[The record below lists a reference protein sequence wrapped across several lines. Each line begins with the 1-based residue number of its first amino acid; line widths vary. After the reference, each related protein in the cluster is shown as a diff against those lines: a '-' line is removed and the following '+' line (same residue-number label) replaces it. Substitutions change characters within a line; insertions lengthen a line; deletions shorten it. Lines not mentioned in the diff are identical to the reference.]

1 LAAPDF
7 LAELFRAISRFHDFT
22 IQRHGGLAGFRD
34 EGLLRLSVERPWMT
48 VFGRPLYVTPFQKA
62 AAIADAIVRN
72 HPFND
77 GNHRSALAAAHLVLG
92 LFDVQLVASAD
103 EQRDAIRGLGAGDLN
118 VDEFGAWLERNSV
131 LRSRPPN

>member
-1 LAAPDF
+1 LPAPDF
-7 LAELFRAISRFHDFT
+7 LADLFRAISKFHDFT
-22 IQRHGGLAGFRD
+22 IERHGGLAGFRD

-48 VFGRPLYVTPFQKA
+48 VFGEPLYGTPFQKA

-92 LFDVQLVASAD
+92 LFEIQLVASAS
-103 EQRDAIRGLGAGDLN
+103 EQRDSIRGLGVGNPNL
-118 VDEFGAWLERNSV
+118 DEFGAWLERNSV
-131 LRSRPPN
+131 LRSQPAN